1 MAFSDPVSLS
11 IDKATY
17 SLPRITTGSVDG
29 KFVSDDGNV
38 ILRIV
43 PSMNKAGRKISAVR
57 MTVSKVTTD
66 PLVST
71 TNQRVSQTVTVAYN
85 NPAYGFTATDTINA
99 LKGIVA
105 MLEAGSDTNF
115 KKFLNQES

>member
-11 IDKATY
+11 IDKTAY
-17 SLPRITTGSVDG
+17 SLARITTGSVDG

-38 ILRIV
+38 VLRIV

-71 TNQRVSQTVTVAYN
+71 TNQMVSQTVTVAYN
-85 NPAYGFTATDTINA
+85 NPAHGFTATDTINA
-99 LKGIVA
+99 LKGIIA
-105 MLEAGSDTNF
+105 MLEAGTDANF

>member
-11 IDKATY
+11 IDTTAY
-17 SLPRITTGSVDG
+17 SLARINTGGTDG
-29 KFVSDDGNV
+29 KFISDDGNV
-38 ILRIV
+38 TLVIV
-43 PSMNKAGRKISAVR
+43 PSVNRSGRKVSAAR
-57 MTVSKVTTD
+57 LTVSKVTTD

-85 NPAYGFTATDTINA
+85 NPAYGFTAVETINA
-99 LKGIVA
+99 LKGLIA
-105 MLEAGSDTNF
+105 TLEADSDANF

>member
-11 IDKATY
+11 IDKTAYT
-17 SLPRITTGSVDG
+17 LARINTGGTNG

-38 ILRIV
+38 TLAIV
-43 PSMNKAGRKISAVR
+43 PTENRAGRKVSAVR
-57 MTVSKVTTD
+57 LTVGKVTTD

-85 NPAYGFTATDTINA
+85 NPAYGFTAAETINA
-99 LKGIVA
+99 LKGIIA
-105 MLEAGSDTNF
+105 MLEAGTDANF

>member
-11 IDKATY
+11 IDKTAYT
-17 SLPRITTGSVDG
+17 LARINTGGTSG

-38 ILRIV
+38 VLAVIPTENR
-43 PSMNKAGRKISAVR
+43 SGRKVSAVR
-57 MTVSKVTTD
+57 LTVSKVTTD

-85 NPAYGFTATDTINA
+85 NPAYGFTATETINA
-99 LKGIVA
+99 LKGIIA
-105 MLEAGSDTNF
+105 MLEADTDANF